1 MNEEDL
7 LDAYHGRHPYS
18 YGSRKGVKTLSM
30 STTGNLKQFYLKVKY
45 IQVIRSL
52 KNQNLH
58 HLSEPMVAIIFGKQ
72 T

>member
-18 YGSRKGVKTLSM
+18 YGSRKGVKDFVNVDDRELETVLSK
-30 STTGNLKQFYLKVKY
+30 SEIYTGYKEF
-45 IQVIRSL
+45 